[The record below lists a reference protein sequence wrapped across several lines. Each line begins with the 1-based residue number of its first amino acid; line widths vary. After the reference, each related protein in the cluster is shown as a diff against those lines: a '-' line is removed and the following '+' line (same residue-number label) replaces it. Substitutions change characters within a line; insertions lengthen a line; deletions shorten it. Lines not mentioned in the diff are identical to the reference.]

1 MNQVDTNPEKVNL
14 RSHIQQFEWKTSC
27 FFCGNSVVLGVDQ
40 RHPDRT
46 TPVHRVTMLHFKVS
60 ILNRCNL
67 RKDAWA
73 TEVERRVSGCI
84 DLVASEAVY
93 HDTCKTRFFSDKS
106 LSAKVDIFKTPEQ
119 KKPGRPQ
126 NNEMQASFK
135 HLCQWLEEQTELY
148 TVAELYDK
156 ICSM

>member
-1 MNQVDTNPEKVNL
+1 
-14 RSHIQQFEWKTSC
+14 
-27 FFCGNSVVLGVDQ
+27 
-40 RHPDRT
+40 
-46 TPVHRVTMLHFKVS
+46 MLHFKVS

-84 DLVASEAVY
+84 DLVASDAVY
-93 HDTCKTRFFSDKS
+93 HDTCKTQFFSDKS

-119 KKPGRPQ
+119 KKLGCPQ

-156 ICSM
+156 ICSMSECQAIYSIKWLKQQLADHYKNFIFFTNEPGRSNIVCFRDMTGSILSEK